1 MWNTAFTH
9 LIGRVVAAYRG
20 RDRFKTVPYFSGFRL
35 PSVGSEAP
43 ASRDFAKLNLHIDIF
58 EQPEENHFFRD
69 FLVIL
74 ELPPTAESDRPLH
87 KPG

>member
-43 ASRDFAKLNLHIDIF
+43 ASRDFAKLNLHLALFDQPGKAGIF
-58 EQPEENHFFRD
+58 SS
-69 FLVIL
+69 LLIIL
-74 ELPPTAESDRPLH
+74 EPPPTAESDRPLH